1 MDSGW
6 VESERQRAVA
16 LLAPERTGVL
26 MQTVALNPLPEAVG
40 ALTGIGWSTDAP
52 EVRVNVYLFG
62 DWDQAGRV
70 GAILTEM
77 VDGGV
82 YYARAATNGG
92 LLFFAAARIDHPHPH
107 ETRARVDRLM
117 SAFSGLE

>member
-6 VESERQRAVA
+6 LESERQRAAA

-26 MQTVALNPLPEAVG
+26 MQPVALNPLPEALG
-40 ALTGIGWSTDAP
+40 ALAGIGWTTDAP
-52 EVRVNVYLFG
+52 EVRVNVYLFA
-62 DWDQAGRV
+62 DWDQASRV
-70 GAILTEM
+70 GPVLTEM

-82 YYARAATNGG
+82 YYVQTATNGG
-92 LLFFAAARIDHPHPH
+92 LLFFAAARLDHPHPD
-107 ETRARVDRLM
+107 ESRARVDRLM